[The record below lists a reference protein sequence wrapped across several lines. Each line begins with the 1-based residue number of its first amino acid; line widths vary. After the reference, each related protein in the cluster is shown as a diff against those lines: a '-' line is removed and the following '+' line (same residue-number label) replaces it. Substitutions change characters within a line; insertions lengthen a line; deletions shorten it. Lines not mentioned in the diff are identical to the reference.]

1 MVQETTK
8 IWLKKTYWSEIN
20 NNKNDNNNS
29 ITFISN
35 NNNSTPTFQSNNKE
49 LRINKIN
56 IIYDKQ
62 K

>member
-1 MVQETTK
+1 MVQETAK
-8 IWLKKTYWSEIN
+8 IWLKKTYCSEIN

-49 LRINKIN
+49 LRIN